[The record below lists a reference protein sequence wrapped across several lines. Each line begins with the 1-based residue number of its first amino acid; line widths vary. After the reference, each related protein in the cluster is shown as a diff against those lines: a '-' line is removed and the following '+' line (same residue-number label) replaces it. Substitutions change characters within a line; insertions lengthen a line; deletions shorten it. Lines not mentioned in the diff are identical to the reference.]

1 MSVSTVWLFTSF
13 LFISFHRFPRWVWG
27 VSIITFNFS
36 CKFIPQCICALC
48 KCLWNPSSFYS
59 GGALDTWT
67 CVPRKIWIPRIFP
80 ESQSDYCSLPP
91 ICQLFPSHSSPK
103 SKERMYIKNSGRCS
117 GEAEGPASICPSF
130 LYSALG
136 FPGGPVI
143 KKLPIVQE
151 MQERWV
157 WSLGQEDLLEKEM
170 ATHSSILV
178 WRTPWTE
185 EPGGLQSRGSQRV
198 RHVCERAQSCIQS
211 LLLTGHARCKV
222 REPQVLH

>member
-1 MSVSTVWLFTSF
+1 MLYANACGT
-13 LFISFHRFPRWVWG
+13 
-27 VSIITFNFS
+27 
-36 CKFIPQCICALC
+36 
-48 KCLWNPSSFYS
+48 PSSFYS

-198 RHVCERAQSCIQS
+198 RHDWARSHTCLYSVLVTHWPCQMQGERTSGSS
-211 LLLTGHARCKV
+211 LGPMRCFSTSKHYF
-222 REPQVLH
+222 RKNYLFYIGIELICNIVLVSGI

>member
-1 MSVSTVWLFTSF
+1 MFQSSHLTSHANLSHNAF
-13 LFISFHRFPRWVWG
+13 VLYANACG
-27 VSIITFNFS
+27 T
-36 CKFIPQCICALC
+36 
-48 KCLWNPSSFYS
+48 PSSFYS

-130 LYSALG
+130 LCSALG

-157 WSLGQEDLLEKEM
+157 
-170 ATHSSILV
+170 
-178 WRTPWTE
+178 
-185 EPGGLQSRGSQRV
+185 
-198 RHVCERAQSCIQS
+198 
-211 LLLTGHARCKV
+211 
-222 REPQVLH
+222 